1 VRQNDAKWQSF
12 GMYTLEVSA
21 PQTRTKI
28 GPVAYGTWSGGRF
41 MHFGE
46 MLSQEGY
53 IDCIRQAY
61 DEGIRTFV
69 TSDVYG
75 GGQADLLL
83 GRALLGFP
91 RDTYNLVGMIG
102 HDFYHGSRKG
112 NAGFP
117 RFTDPNLRAPSEYS
131 AFLEMACAKSLER
144 CGTDRFDLL
153 LLHNPDEIGYTH
165 EAVWNGL
172 DHLKIRGLT
181 GALGIAP
188 GPANGFTLDLIH
200 CYETYGSLIDWSMV
214 ILNPLEPWPASIGL
228 PSAKAHDIKVMTRVL
243 DHGGIFYDDLKPGH
257 RFRDGD
263 HRSYRPTGW
272 VEHGC
277 EFLEKIR
284 PMAEKHGLSLIQYA
298 AAWNLSH
305 PAVECVIPTFI
316 QEAGETSTSIR
327 EKIRAT
333 AHLTD
338 VRLSPEEVE
347 EVRKLGDN
355 TGCMPLKGASTRHT
369 TGQRCDE
376 WEMRSELIDIARR
389 YGHALNW

>member
-1 VRQNDAKWQSF
+1 
-12 GMYTLEVSA
+12 MYTLEISH
-21 PQTRTKI
+21 PQTLTKI

-46 MLSQEGY
+46 MLGQSEY

-61 DEGIRTFV
+61 DEGIRTFI

-75 GGQADLLL
+75 CGQADTLL
-83 GRALLGFP
+83 GQALHGVP

-102 HDFYHGSRKG
+102 HDFYQGTRKG
-112 NAGFP
+112 NAGYP
-117 RFTDPNLRAPSEYS
+117 RFTDPQLRDSS
-131 AFLEMACAKSLER
+131 AYGAFVEMACAKSLER
-144 CGTDRFDLL
+144 CSTDYFDLL

-165 EAVWNGL
+165 EAVWIGL
-172 DHLKIRGLT
+172 EQLKKRGMT
-181 GALGIAP
+181 RKLGIAP

-200 CYETYGSLIDWSMV
+200 CYETYRNIIDWSMV
-214 ILNPLEPWPASIGL
+214 ILNPLEPWPAHIGL
-228 PSAKAHDIKVMTRVL
+228 PAARAHDIKVMTRVL
-243 DHGGIFYDDLKPGH
+243 DHGGIFFDDLKPGH
-257 RFRDGD
+257 RFREGD
-263 HRSYRPTGW
+263 HRSYRPAGW

-284 PMAEKHGLSLIQYA
+284 PFAEKHGLSMIQYA
-298 AAWNLSH
+298 ASWNLSH
-305 PAVECVIPTFI
+305 PGVECVIPTFI
-316 QEAGETSTSIR
+316 QEAGEKSTSIR
-327 EKIRAT
+327 EKIKAT

-355 TGCMPLKGASTRHT
+355 IGCMPLKGASTRHSKS
-369 TGQRCDE
+369 QRCDE
-376 WEMRSELIDIARR
+376 WPMRPELADIAIR